1 MFSHYTYLIWLFI
14 FIGLPLLALLRWRA
28 FLWKQRRALALA
40 TFGALVGG
48 WAWDVIAVRF
58 GAWYYDPKHIFGLWY
73 FGLPIEEW
81 LWIVG
86 TTLFFSALTVIL
98 VERKVKRDK

>member
-1 MFSHYTYLIWLFI
+1 MFGNYTYLLWLII
-14 FIGLPLLALLRWRA
+14 FIGFPLLALLRWRHL
-28 FLWKQRRALALA
+28 LWKQRRALTLA

-58 GAWYYDPKHIFGLWY
+58 GAWYYDPNHIFGLWY
-73 FGLPIEEW
+73 FGLPIEEL

-86 TTLFFSALTVIL
+86 TTLLFGSLTVVVAESKI
-98 VERKVKRDK
+98 KSDD

>member
-1 MFSHYTYLIWLFI
+1 MFSNYTYIIWLI
-14 FIGLPLLALLRWRA
+14 VFIGLPLVALLRWRL

-40 TFGALVGG
+40 TFGSLVGG

-58 GAWYYDPKHIFGLWY
+58 GAWYYDPNHIFGLWY

-86 TTLFFSALTVIL
+86 TTLFFGSLTVIL
-98 VERKVKRDK
+98 AERKVISEE